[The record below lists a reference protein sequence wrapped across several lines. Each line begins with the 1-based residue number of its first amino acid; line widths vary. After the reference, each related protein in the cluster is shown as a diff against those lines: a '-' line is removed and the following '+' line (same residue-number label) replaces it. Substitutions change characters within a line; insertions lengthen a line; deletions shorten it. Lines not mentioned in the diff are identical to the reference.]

1 MSYRPVNWLHNPWRV
16 EFGRSIPGSETLVMS
31 HRAELWHIPK
41 DGWRW
46 FLVPAWGKQPVGQGE
61 GARKHAVSNWVTVGT
76 RVMRGQQG
84 SVAQWGLNRCHLTLV
99 RSSMGWTWLELRG
112 VGRDQQQTATLVS
125 GGVVFGFS
133 QKQAVTLC
141 C

>member
-1 MSYRPVNWLHNPWRV
+1 
-16 EFGRSIPGSETLVMS
+16 
-31 HRAELWHIPK
+31 
-41 DGWRW
+41 
-46 FLVPAWGKQPVGQGE
+46 
-61 GARKHAVSNWVTVGT
+61 
-76 RVMRGQQG
+76 
-84 SVAQWGLNRCHLTLV
+84 
-99 RSSMGWTWLELRG
+99 MGWTWLELRG

>member
-1 MSYRPVNWLHNPWRV
+1 MEMVPGTSLEKTACRARGKGKEAMLLATGGLRV
-16 EFGRSIPGSETLVMS
+16 R
-31 HRAELWHIPK
+31 
-41 DGWRW
+41 
-46 FLVPAWGKQPVGQGE
+46 
-61 GARKHAVSNWVTVGT
+61 
-76 RVMRGQQG
+76 RGQQS
-84 SVAQWGLNRCHLTLV
+84 SVAHWGLNRCHLTLV
-99 RSSMGWTWLELRG
+99 RSRMGWTWLELRG